1 MTNHQGARARRK
13 LDERLAPVA
22 ATVGARPRSGWV
34 RAIRDALGMSAAE
47 LGARMGVSQA
57 RVSQIERAEVDHAV
71 KLATLDRAADALG
84 CKVVYALVP
93 NEDSLEAMTLRQARR
108 VARRDLDRVSHTM
121 RLEDQSSGVDAAEV
135 EELARRLTDR
145 RGLWK

>member
-1 MTNHQGARARRK
+1 
-13 LDERLAPVA
+13 
-22 ATVGARPRSGWV
+22 
-34 RAIRDALGMSAAE
+34 MSAAE

>member
-57 RVSQIERAEVDHAV
+57 RVSQIERAEVDHAI
-71 KLATLDRAADALG
+71 KLETLDRAADALG